1 MRVLLHEWIDPE
13 LLGELPEE
21 VELLPAG
28 RFAEAEVVV
37 DPRDDLLRHLREIS
51 GLTTVLVTS
60 AGTDWIE
67 PHVPPGVTL
76 ANARGAR
83 DAAVAEWVVAAVLAM
98 EKELFVERE
107 WQRKRDWSA
116 RRALPDVEG
125 RAALILGAG
134 SIGGA
139 VQDRLEPFG
148 VTTMLVARTQR
159 EGVRSADDLHAL
171 LPHAEILIVLLP
183 LTSATRGL
191 VDARALSLLPD
202 GALVVNAGRG
212 AVVDTDALLAELKA
226 KRLRAALD
234 VVEPEPLPP
243 DHPLWKAPGTFISPH
258 VSGDSVRAD
267 EAAVRLMG
275 EQLRRLAWGAP
286 LRNVVDRGG

>member
-1 MRVLLHEWIDPE
+1 VRVLVHEKIDPA

-28 RFAEAEVVV
+28 RFAEAEVMV
-37 DPRDDLLRHLREIS
+37 DPREDLLPRLRDAPE
-51 GLTTVLVTS
+51 LHTVLVTS

-67 PHVPPGVTL
+67 PHLPAGVTL

-98 EKELFVERE
+98 EKRLFDQREL
-107 WQRKRDWSA
+107 QRKRNWEG
-116 RRALPDVEG
+116 RFRLPDVEG

-134 SIGGA
+134 SIGAA
-139 VQDRLEPFG
+139 VRERLEPFG
-148 VTTMLVARTQR
+148 VTTMLVARTER
-159 EGVRSADDLHAL
+159 DGVRAADDLPSL
-171 LPHAEILIVLLP
+171 LPHAQILVVLLP
-183 LTSATRGL
+183 LTGATRGI
-191 VDARALSLLPD
+191 VDARALKLLPD

-234 VVEPEPLPP
+234 VVDPEPLPA

-258 VSGDSVRAD
+258 VSGDSARAE
-267 EAAVRLMG
+267 EAAIRLMG

-286 LRNVVDRGG
+286 LRNVVAGP